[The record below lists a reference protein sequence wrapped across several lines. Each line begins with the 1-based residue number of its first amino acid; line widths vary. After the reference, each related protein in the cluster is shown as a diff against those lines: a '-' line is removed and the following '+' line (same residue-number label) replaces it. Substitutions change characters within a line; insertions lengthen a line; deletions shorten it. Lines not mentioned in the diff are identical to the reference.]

1 MRLKQPDGINR
12 TMSAPATTA
21 TTTQPATEV
30 PKDNVLRHAA
40 KIAMERDKPILLDYY
55 RETLAGTA
63 FLGQDKETGE
73 KILVKSPEEYTSP
86 VLRMLNATDAIIVE
100 TENSLYIVAPAATL
114 KKKQIS
120 TAGM

>member
-1 MRLKQPDGINR
+1 
-12 TMSAPATTA
+12 MSAPTAATPAA
-21 TTTQPATEV
+21 TPATDI

-40 KIAMERDKPILLDYY
+40 KIALERDKPILLDYY
-55 RETLAGTA
+55 RETIAGTA

-86 VLRMLNATDAIIVE
+86 VIRMLNATDAIIVE
-100 TENSLYIVAPAATL
+100 TENSLYVVAPTSTL